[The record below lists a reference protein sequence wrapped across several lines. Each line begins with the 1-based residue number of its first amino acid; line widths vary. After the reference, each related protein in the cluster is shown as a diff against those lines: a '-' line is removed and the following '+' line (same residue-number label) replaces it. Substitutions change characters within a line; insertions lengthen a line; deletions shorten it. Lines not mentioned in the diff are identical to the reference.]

1 MVKKVIVEKE
11 ENPTLSRLWSEYR
24 DDERIEARNAL
35 IEYYRPFANMVAR
48 RLKSKLPRSVEYG
61 DLESAGD
68 VGLIQAVQK
77 FDPSRGVPFEAF
89 CNYRVRGAIID
100 ELRRHDWV
108 PRPMRTR
115 LNRLK
120 QVVQELRSELERE
133 PSEPEIAAALGVD
146 LEEYHQKYGGGG
158 AMRQFWRVVKSQRMR
173 ASPMVRLIFTKTRA
187 RHLRNR
193 AFTLARCS
201 K

>member
-133 PSEPEIAAALGVD
+133 PSEPEIAAAIGVD
-146 LEEYHQKYGGGG
+146 LEEYHQKYGGG
-158 AMRQFWRVVKSQRMR
+158 AMRQCWRVGKSQRMR
-173 ASPMVRLIFTKTRA
+173 ARPMARSIFTKTRA
-187 RHLRNR
+187 RNLRNR
-193 AFTLARCS
+193 TFMLARCS